1 MRCPVCGSENPANNQ
16 FCSSC
21 GKPLP
26 KLQYNATS
34 TIAGPRQAPAPA
46 VPKGSGLVPLLLIGG
61 LLFFV
66 AVIGIGIFVILPMFD
81 EEPSASG
88 YQGSSYGYPD
98 ISDDLTDADSN
109 EDSADSQGSLVPGSG
124 NYFVTPTA
132 TTVATTRTL
141 QAARTNSAATRDP
154 IIGTWEIGSTGM
166 QMQFSADGSA
176 TLSSSTS
183 GDHSTGSWENI
194 ATGRYHLRS
203 ASGVVSPVMV
213 YDPLA
218 GMMHSEDYSTIFIRR
233 S

>member
-26 KLQYNATS
+26 ILQYNANS
-34 TIAGPRQAPAPA
+34 TTAGSRQAPAPA
-46 VPKGSGLVPLLLIGG
+46 APKGSGIVPFLLIGG

-81 EEPSASG
+81 EELSPSG
-88 YQGSSYGYPD
+88 YQGGSYGYSD
-98 ISDDLTDADSN
+98 ISDDLTDADSD
-109 EDSADSQGSLVPGSG
+109 EDFTDSQGSLVQGSG
-124 NYFVTPTA
+124 NNPVTPTA

-141 QAARTNSAATRDP
+141 QAVRTNSAATGDP
-154 IIGTWEIGSTGM
+154 IIGTWDIGSTGM
-166 QMQFSADGSA
+166 QMEFGADGSA

-194 ATGRYHLRS
+194 ATGRYQIRS

-218 GMMHSEDYSTIFIRR
+218 GMMHSEDYSTVFIRR